1 MVNLGG
7 VEGGEL
13 VAFIA
18 HVPGLSLELPI
29 RGAICDTASGNA
41 AYHSKYIYL
50 SCQQNSSMLIYNY
63 NHDLKATVINWNKNQ
78 CPLS

>member
-41 AYHSKYIYL
+41 AFHS
-50 SCQQNSSMLIYNY
+50 N
-63 NHDLKATVINWNKNQ
+63 
-78 CPLS
+78 